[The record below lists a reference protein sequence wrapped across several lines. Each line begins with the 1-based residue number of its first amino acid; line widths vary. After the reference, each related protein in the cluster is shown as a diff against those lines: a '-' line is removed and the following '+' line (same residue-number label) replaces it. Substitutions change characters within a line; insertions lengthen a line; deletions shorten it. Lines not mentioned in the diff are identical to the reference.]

1 MTNTPVPSILV
12 ASYAIGIAAAVIYAI
27 IVLISIIVGF
37 LTAIIHKDL
46 YIG

>member
-12 ASYAIGIAAAVIYAI
+12 ASYGVGIAAAVIYAI
-27 IVLISIIVGF
+27 VVLISIIVGF